1 MEKQAFELMDCAE
14 GSWWYRG
21 RYAAIDAV
29 LKTESFHSILD
40 YGAGFGAMF
49 NLLKKR
55 AGGGAL
61 RV

>member
-1 MEKQAFELMDCAE
+1 MDCAE